1 MAVMRTWLACA
12 VLLGPGI
19 VVASPLVG
27 WIRATGQLDA
37 ETPAR
42 YTPLNLLDGV
52 SSTAWCTRGA
62 DALSETVSFG
72 FAEPVKLTRLLVT
85 TGNNSSEESFHA
97 FSRARKLLLRA
108 GEATATFSIEDRR
121 EPQSVPLETP
131 LTGKLFTLEVLDA
144 FTAEDPLAAVC
155 LADVVPY
162 AGLNALAGSALKK
175 SLGFQPA
182 RGELLGPWYS
192 GPDGAPDR
200 SLTFFLDG
208 TWRSGPEGP
217 GKVKPLSGKWGVS
230 SGQVWLTVPGV
241 GKVDARAKVNRR
253 PDAAAASR
261 TKPFATLTFDG
272 PVGELKQSYRD
283 RR

>member
-1 MAVMRTWLACA
+1 MRPWIACA
-12 VLLGPGI
+12 GFLVPGI
-19 VVASPLVG
+19 VGAAPLVG

-62 DALSETVSFG
+62 DALSETVGFG

-85 TGNNSSEESFHA
+85 TGNNATEESFHA

-108 GEATATFSIEDRR
+108 GEATVTFSVEDRR
-121 EPQSVPLETP
+121 EPQSIQLETP
-131 LTGKLFTLEVLDA
+131 LTGKAFTLEVLDA
-144 FTAEDPLAAVC
+144 FTAEDVLAAVC

-162 AGLNALAGSALKK
+162 AGLTQLAGAPLRKL
-175 SLGFQPA
+175 LGPQPA
-182 RGELLGPWYS
+182 RAELLGPWYA
-192 GPDGAPDR
+192 GPDGTPDR
-200 SLTFFLDG
+200 SLTFFFDG
-208 TWRSGPEGP
+208 TWRSSPEGS

-230 SGQVWLTVPGV
+230 SGQVWLTVPGL
-241 GKVDARAKVNRR
+241 GKVDARPRVNRR

-261 TKPFATLTFDG
+261 SRPSATLTFDG
-272 PVGELKQSYRD
+272 AVGELKQSYRD